1 MAGNRP
7 NNKSTNAEVAIRVGQ
22 IYGLLTQAMS
32 RQQIIQYCT
41 ENWNITE
48 RQGDEYIR
56 KARALLDKDCEL
68 ARPAFL
74 AEALGRLRIIEQ
86 AANRRGQL
94 QVATNAIRLQC
105 ELIGLAK

>member
-22 IYGLLTQAMS
+22 IYGLLTQALS
-32 RQQIIQYCT
+32 RQQIIQYCS

-56 KARALLDKDCEL
+56 KARLLIDQDCQL
-68 ARPAFL
+68 SRPAFL
-74 AEALGRLRIIEQ
+74 AEALGRLRAIEQ
-86 AANRRGQL
+86 AASKRGQL
-94 QVATNAIRLQC
+94 MVATNAIRLQC
-105 ELIGLAK
+105 ELIGLTK

>member
-1 MAGNRP
+1 
-7 NNKSTNAEVAIRVGQ
+7 
-22 IYGLLTQAMS
+22 LTQALS

-56 KARALLDKDCEL
+56 KARVLIDQDCEL
-68 ARPAFL
+68 SRPAFL
-74 AEALGRLRIIEQ
+74 AEALGRLRTIEQ
-86 AANRRGQL
+86 AANKRGQL

-105 ELIGLAK
+105 ELIGLTK